1 MEDDH
6 EIAAL
11 AVALATGAQY
21 RACRLRGSPDT
32 RA

>member
-21 RACRLRGSPDT
+21 RRLPVEGSPDT